1 MHGALCQ
8 MVAVHIQLSLQGQLV
23 PQFMPVLLGLY
34 VLVCEVEELMLMAF
48 ESTESSEKIHL
59 LGPGS
64 HKQEKRHGIST
75 LWIVV
80 LILLVQ

>member
-59 LGPGS
+59 FGPGP
-64 HKQEKRHGIST
+64 HT
-75 LWIVV
+75 LT
-80 LILLVQ
+80 ILF